1 MDDQALQFYYS
12 AAAGQILKNR
22 NIYYL
27 TFGNVWERGPILAYL
42 DCLYSRE
49 EVDSKGLISSI
60 QTVNKESPMTAQYAQ
75 YLTWIAN
82 IDYRWHPKWNTYVKG
97 TYETGSIY
105 KDNRIYEKGTYR
117 KTWNVQLCVEYYP
130 LKRKDLQIFLHL
142 SHKKTAFTER
152 AEQIGGKDFTTQ
164 QIMLGMLYTIPVI

>member
-1 MDDQALQFYYS
+1 
-12 AAAGQILKNR
+12 
-22 NIYYL
+22 
-27 TFGNVWERGPILAYL
+27 
-42 DCLYSRE
+42 
-49 EVDSKGLISSI
+49 
-60 QTVNKESPMTAQYAQ
+60 MTAQYAQ

-142 SHKKTAFTER
+142 SHKKQHSRKGPNKLEEKTSRHNKSCLECFIRFLSSER
-152 AEQIGGKDFTTQ
+152 TTS
-164 QIMLGMLYTIPVI
+164 IILFPNLDLSCFCLFSRKWHIYR